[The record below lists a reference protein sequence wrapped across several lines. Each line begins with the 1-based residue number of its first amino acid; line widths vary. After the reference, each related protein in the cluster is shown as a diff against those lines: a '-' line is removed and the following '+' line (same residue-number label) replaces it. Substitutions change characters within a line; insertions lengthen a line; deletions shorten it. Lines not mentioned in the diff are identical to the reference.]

1 MSRIYGTCNSTIR
14 FSKFIS
20 NKKKYEKSLMGLEIL
35 ERNLICYLLFG
46 PVLVPQLVNWDP
58 FETSSEA
65 SKTILFTGILFIFQ
79 GIPAFFFFWK
89 QINCFQIMCFRK
101 CGDPWTPA
109 NSFYQVH
116 LECTCVPKNR
126 LKFKVSFHFWID
138 FFFGNVIFGFFWYSF
153 EFFLDIHY
161 LI

>member
-1 MSRIYGTCNSTIR
+1 MFKFQVFCSIKLCTKNKYIIQFEQNLTYMSRTYETCNSTIR

-35 ERNLICYLLFG
+35 ERNLIYYLLFG

-79 GIPAFFFFWK
+79 GILAFFFSGK

-101 CGDPWTPA
+101 CGET
-109 NSFYQVH
+109 
-116 LECTCVPKNR
+116 LE
-126 LKFKVSFHFWID
+126 LQ
-138 FFFGNVIFGFFWYSF
+138 
-153 EFFLDIHY
+153 
-161 LI
+161 LILSTKSTLSALAFQRTA